1 MKRCGID
8 MEEMER
14 KQKNFIEEI
23 VEEDLSSGRVKKIHT
38 RFPPEPN
45 GYLHIGHTKAMC
57 IDFGTAEKYGGQ
69 CNLRF
74 DDTNPTKED
83 VEYVDAI
90 IEDIKWMGFDFEDR
104 LYYGSDYSEKIYDY
118 AIELINRGLAYVD
131 DLNVDQIRE
140 YRGTLT
146 EPGKNSPWRDR
157 SIEETLNFFERMRN
171 GEFENGEKVLRARI
185 DMSSPNIN
193 MRDPVIYRIKKEHHH
208 RTGDTWC
215 IYPMYDFAHPLQDS
229 IEGITH
235 SLCSIE
241 YADHRPLYDW
251 FLEKL
256 EVKNPPHQ
264 YEFSRL
270 NINYTV
276 MSKRKLRELVEK
288 NYVTGWDDPRM
299 PTLCGLRRRGF
310 TPASIRNF
318 IDLVGVSRTNSIV
331 DWGLLEHCVREDL
344 NKSADRVMGILNP
357 LKVVIENYPEDKTEE
372 LNVENNPERPERG
385 TRKVPFAREI
395 YIEQTDFMINPPS
408 KYFRLKP
415 DGEVRLKNAYFIKC
429 TGFETDE
436 DGNVTLVKATY
447 DPASR
452 GGESPDGRKV
462 KGTIQWVS
470 AKHAIDAEVRLYDM
484 LFKVENPDEVPE
496 GGDYKGNLNPDSLVI
511 LKNSKVEP
519 ALKDAQPLDRFQFL
533 RMGYFCVDNKDS
545 KPGTL
550 VFNKTVGLKDS
561 WAKIANKS

>member
-1 MKRCGID
+1 

-23 VEEDLSSGRVKKIHT
+23 VEEDLSSGRVKEVHT

-57 IDFGTAEKYGGQ
+57 IDFGIAEKYGGK

-74 DDTNPTKED
+74 DDTNPSKED

-104 LYYGSDYSEKIYDY
+104 LYYGSDYSEQIYNY

-131 DLNVDQIRE
+131 DLDVDQIRE

-157 SIEETLNFFERMRN
+157 SIAENLDLFIRMRN
-171 GEFENGEKVLRARI
+171 GEFESGEKVLRAKI
-185 DMSSPNIN
+185 DMASPNIN

-208 RTGDTWC
+208 RTSDEWC

-256 EVKNPPHQ
+256 EIENPPHQ

-276 MSKRKLRELVEK
+276 MSKRKLRELVE
-288 NYVTGWDDPRM
+288 NGYVSGWDDPRM

-310 TPASIRNF
+310 TPESIRNF

-344 NKSADRVMGILNP
+344 NKTADRVMGILNP
-357 LKVVIENYPEDKTEE
+357 LKVIIENYPEDKTEE
-372 LNVENNPERPERG
+372 FDVENNPEMPERG
-385 TRKVPFAREI
+385 TRRVPFSREI
-395 YIEQTDFMINPPS
+395 FIEQDDFMIDPPS

-415 DGEVRLKNAYFIKC
+415 NGEVRLKNAYFIKC
-429 TGFETDE
+429 TSCETDE
-436 DGNVTLVKATY
+436 NGNVTLVRATY
-447 DPASR
+447 DPDSR

-462 KGTIQWVS
+462 RGTIQWVS

-496 GGDYKGNLNPDSLVI
+496 GGDYKDNMNPDSLIV
-511 LKNSKVEP
+511 LYNSKVEP
-519 ALKDAQPLDRFQFL
+519 ALKDSKPGDRFQFL
-533 RMGYFCVDNKDS
+533 RIGYFCVDTKDT

-550 VFNKTVGLKDS
+550 VFNKTVGLKDT
-561 WAKIANKS
+561 WAKIAKKS